1 MNKLSK
7 LLIILVSTVLLS
19 SCINVPKKPDLDLL
33 YRNSYLNDN
42 STPVILIPG
51 LMGTSLESADGIEVW
66 PKSVGSLAF
75 SSYANLG
82 DYSNDDYQPGRLI
95 DSLVGVDFYG
105 TLIKTLEKS
114 GGYEKAVLGS
124 PITSKTKRRYY
135 VFLYDWRKSNFDAV
149 NNLHLLIEQIRKD
162 YKNPDLKVDIIAH
175 SNGGLIARYYLQY
188 GPQSQESRKQP
199 QASELGA
206 KSVRRLVML
215 GTPNLG
221 SIISVKRIYQGF
233 EFGFRTIPAHVMAHF
248 ATPFE
253 TFPTPGTMVF
263 IDFNGTAM
271 DFNIYDVNVWQKN
284 QWSVFSKESIEIIR
298 SESVNAEQEIE
309 RTQNIFKKHLEQAF
323 YFQNALSKPLGD
335 ISTEIAIFGGDCQLT
350 QARAVVN
357 KHPNRLTLAFEDGDV
372 MAKKKNV
379 NYQNLLLMLGDGLVT
394 RESQLAR
401 ASNAYNNQSQAANL
415 FTIAQ
420 TTFFCEKHGFLTANP
435 YFQNNLLYFILH

>member
-7 LLIILVSTVLLS
+7 FLIILISTVLLS

-51 LMGTSLESADGIEVW
+51 LMGTSLESVDGIEVW

-75 SSYANLG
+75 SSYSNLG
-82 DYSNDDYQPGRLI
+82 DYSNDDYRPGRLI

-124 PITSKTKRRYY
+124 PISSKSKRRYY

-162 YKNPDLKVDIIAH
+162 YKNPDLKVDVIAH

-199 QASELGA
+199 QASALGE
-206 KSVRRLVML
+206 KSIRRLVML

-253 TFPTPGTMVF
+253 TFPIPGTTVF
-263 IDFNGTAM
+263 IDSNGTAM

-298 SESVNAEQEIE
+298 SESLNAEQEIE

-323 YFQNALSKPLGD
+323 YFQNAISKPLGD
-335 ISTEIAIFGGDCQLT
+335 VSTEIAIFGGDCQLT

-357 KHPNRLTLAFEDGDV
+357 KHPNRLALAFEDGDI

-401 ASNAYNNQSQAANL
+401 ASNAYNNQSQATNL

>member
-7 LLIILVSTVLLS
+7 LLILLASTVLLS

-82 DYSNDDYQPGRLI
+82 DYSNDDYRPGRLI

-114 GGYEKAVLGS
+114 GGYEKPVLGS
-124 PITSKTKRRYY
+124 PISSKSKRRYY

-188 GPQSQESRKQP
+188 GPQNQESRKQP
-199 QASELGA
+199 QPSALGA
-206 KSVRRLVML
+206 KSIRRLVML

-253 TFPTPGTMVF
+253 TFPIPGTTVF
-263 IDFNGTAM
+263 IDSNGTAM

-298 SESVNAEQEIE
+298 SESLNAEQEIE

-335 ISTEIAIFGGDCQLT
+335 VSTEIAIFGGDCHFT
-350 QARAVVN
+350 QARSVVN

-372 MAKKKNV
+372 MDKTKNI

-401 ASNAYNNQSQAANL
+401 ASNAYNNQSQDANI

-420 TTFFCEKHGFLTANP
+420 TTFFCEKHSFLTANP